1 MAIYEDIKLM
11 NTKYT
16 VYNNFNNYDDY
27 ILTFDYHGTPEELS
41 TRKDVDKFHV
51 NFISRYD
58 TKFRFNSCDTEGII
72 YEIDGSCEKSRE
84 RVRVFKHD
92 EDGYY
97 EYNWCREV
105 KPPFDTNF
113 FKVGHPYL
121 VNPKNMK
128 RKRTL
133 YPQKLIPMLLINMD
147 ADALYFGYYDHGKD
161 VRFNVYSYEYNDLI
175 ELKKHETFLPLMVGD
190 VWKDI

>member
-41 TRKDVDKFHV
+41 TRKDVDKIHV

-72 YEIDGSCEKSRE
+72 YEIDGSCEKTRE
-84 RVRVFKHD
+84 RVRIFKQY

-97 EYNWCREV
+97 EYHWCREV
-105 KPPFDTNF
+105 EMPFDTNF
-113 FKVGHPYL
+113 FKVGHPYRVRMNRTEEMEYMIL
-121 VNPKNMK
+121 IDK
-128 RKRTL
+128 RFDRLIFVLGEHGKSTL
-133 YPQKLIPMLLINMD
+133 YEVTDVKYRNQKKEYWYSAVLCED
-147 ADALYFGYYDHGKD
+147 TWSKD
-161 VRFNVYSYEYNDLI
+161 EK
-175 ELKKHETFLPLMVGD
+175 EEME
-190 VWKDI
+190 